1 MTLVRAGAGKNI
13 KTVAAETDENMNDY
27 RLNIKAAAKRIN
39 EIVSEKPEYAI
50 VLGSGLSSLTD
61 LLTETIQ
68 LPYNKIPGFPKV
80 TVSGHDG
87 LLIYGKL
94 SGVPVLLMKGRF
106 HFYEGHS
113 IEDVVFPFRVMLQ
126 IGIKNLILTNA
137 AGGINSDFKPGDIM
151 IIKDHIGLFCDSPL
165 RGENFDEFGPRFPDQ
180 SNVYNYKYA
189 VEIANR
195 HNIPVNTGIYAYAK
209 GPMYE
214 TPAEIRLFRALGADA
229 VGMSTV
235 PEAIIA
241 YHGGMNII
249 GISCITNFAAGIL
262 DQPLSHK
269 EVLEV
274 GLIGAKNI
282 KLLIENIVRD
292 GISI

>member
-1 MTLVRAGAGKNI
+1 
-13 KTVAAETDENMNDY
+13 MNDY
-27 RLNIKAAAKRIN
+27 RLNIKDAAETIKKF
-39 EIVSEKPEYAI
+39 VSEKPEFAI
-50 VLGSGLSSLTD
+50 VLGSGLSTLTE
-61 LLTETIQ
+61 LLTETQ
-68 LPYNKIPGFPKV
+68 ELPYSQIPGFPEV
-80 TVSGHDG
+80 TVSGHEG

-106 HFYEGHS
+106 HYYEGHS
-113 IEDVVFPFRVMLQ
+113 IENVVFPFRVILEL
-126 IGIKNLILTNA
+126 GIKNLILTNA
-137 AGGINSDFKPGDIM
+137 AGGINPGYKPGDIM
-151 IIKDHIGLFCDSPL
+151 IIKDHIGLFCESPL
-165 RGENFDEFGPRFPDQ
+165 RGENFDDFGPRFPDQ
-180 SNVYNYKYA
+180 SNVYNYKHA
-189 VEIANR
+189 VDIANKY
-195 HNIPVNTGIYAYAK
+195 NIPVNTGVYAYAK

-214 TPAEIRLFRALGADA
+214 TPAEIRLFGALGADA

-235 PEAIIA
+235 PEAIVA

-274 GLIGAKNI
+274 GLKGAKNI

-292 GISI
+292 GING

>member
-1 MTLVRAGAGKNI
+1 MNEYKI
-13 KTVAAETDENMNDY
+13 KIKSAAEKI
-27 RLNIKAAAKRIN
+27 R
-39 EIVSEKPEYAI
+39 EILPTIPGYAI
-50 VLGSGLSSLTD
+50 VLGSGLNSLADT
-61 LLTETIQ
+61 LTETTE
-68 LPYNKIPGFPKV
+68 LPYGEIPGFPEV

-94 SGVPVLLMKGRF
+94 QGVPVLLMKGRF
-106 HFYEGHS
+106 HYYEGHS
-113 IEDVVFPFRVMLQ
+113 IENVVFPFRVMLQ
-126 IGIKNLILTNA
+126 LGIKNLILTNA
-137 AGGINSDFKPGDIM
+137 AGGINKKFNPGDIM
-151 IIKDHIGLFCDSPL
+151 IISDHIGLFCESPL

-180 SNVYNYKYA
+180 SNVYNYKNA
-189 VEIANR
+189 VAIANKYD
-195 HNIPVNTGIYAYAK
+195 IPVNTGVYAYAK

-214 TPAEIRLFRALGADA
+214 TPAEIRLLGSLGADA

-235 PEAIIA
+235 PEAIVA

-292 GISI
+292 GDNL